1 MKSTPDE
8 DFYKVLISYGEEEV
22 EMLYDQFKR
31 WKLVFLDDYVLQL
44 QLTKKRVTG
53 NWYPYESNKFLG
65 KKPKTWQKEL
75 VLREYY
81 EHQSTTPPASDL
93 DRFLSMAA
101 A

>member
-31 WKLVFLDDYVLQL
+31 WKLVFLNDYVLQL

-53 NWYPYESNKFLG
+53 N
-65 KKPKTWQKEL
+65 
-75 VLREYY
+75 
-81 EHQSTTPPASDL
+81 
-93 DRFLSMAA
+93 
-101 A
+101 